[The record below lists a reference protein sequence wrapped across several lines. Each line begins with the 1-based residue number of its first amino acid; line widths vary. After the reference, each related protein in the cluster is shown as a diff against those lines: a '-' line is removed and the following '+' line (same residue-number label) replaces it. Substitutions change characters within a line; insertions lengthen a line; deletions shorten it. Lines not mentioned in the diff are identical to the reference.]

1 MDLNTTLIK
10 LTAMYYEAEKAGLTE
25 VASVLSVAEDVVL
38 GEIKYREY
46 NGVKENGRS

>member
-1 MDLNTTLIK
+1 MDLEKTLIR
-10 LTAMYYEAEKAGLTE
+10 LTAMYYEAEKAGLKE

-46 NGVKENGRS
+46 QGVKENGSS